1 MGGRC
6 QLNNKNQMPPH
17 RGGTFTGKEGVFML
31 MNDFLSKTPGELK
44 EDRAKRKADR
54 AKRREV
60 QGAAKQSYKDER
72 QTERPRRKKKPDGS
86 DDLDGLSEE
95 ALLAALDETEA
106 DYFDG
111 DSESA
116 REAAAADGFPVT
128 KSSRF
133 NIKIS
138 RTKDGV
144 PIAPFGWMIGYR
156 RPADEEY
163 ISLSE
168 LVKLLPHPDDRSSW
182 PEDKAVFSVTIDEE
196 GKLYVERFPTRYE
209 DVFLEAWAPIE
220 DAYVAAYAAYV
231 NGQAVKTTRGK
242 SKDKPKRLKFDNMS
256 KDEIELVLLHSG
268 YTTAAELASLGSKK
282 LYKVYQQ
289 AIDKAR
295 AEGQKKAKAKK
306 AKKGQTESEPTASPT
321 GSTESTESAEPATQP
336 QSEEGEESA
345 AGLKTLTAEE
355 VAVLE
360 EEEPLLTDQED
371 IQYINARLDKIGLD
385 ADLKLDGFSQE
396 QTGMLY
402 QAILCLRD
410 KGKNVAVTQ
419 VENMIDTI
427 FDKG

>member
-1 MGGRC
+1 
-6 QLNNKNQMPPH
+6 
-17 RGGTFTGKEGVFML
+17 ML

-60 QGAAKQSYKDER
+60 QEAAKQSYKDER
-72 QTERPRRKKKPDGS
+72 QTERPRRKKKPDGP
-86 DDLDGLSEE
+86 DDLDSSSEE

-138 RTKDGV
+138 RTRDGV
-144 PIAPFGWMIGYR
+144 PIAPSGWMIGYR

-168 LVKLLPHPDDRSSW
+168 LVKLLPHPDDKSSW
-182 PEDKAVFSVTIDEE
+182 SEDKAVFSVTIDEE

-220 DAYVAAYAAYV
+220 DAYVADYAAYV

-242 SKDKPKRLKFDNMS
+242 TKDKPKRLKFDNMP
-256 KDEIELVLLHSG
+256 KDEIELVLLHSE

-306 AKKGQTESEPTASPT
+306 AKKVQTESEPTASPT
-321 GSTESTESAEPATQP
+321 ESTESTGSTESAESAEPATQP

-355 VAVLE
+355 AAALE
-360 EEEPLLTDQED
+360 EEEPLLTNQED
-371 IQYINARLDKIGLD
+371 IQYINARLDKINVD
-385 ADLKLDGFSQE
+385 VELKFDGFSQD
-396 QTGMLY
+396 QLRKLY
-402 QAILCLRD
+402 QTILLLRD
-410 KGKNVAVTQ
+410 KGKNVTAEQ
-419 VENMIDTI
+419 VENMINTI

>member
-1 MGGRC
+1 MSFSSF
-6 QLNNKNQMPPH
+6 LN
-17 RGGTFTGKEGVFML
+17 
-31 MNDFLSKTPGELK
+31 KTPGELK
-44 EDRAKRKADR
+44 EDQ
-54 AKRREV
+54 AKRRADRDRRKEARE
-60 QGAAKQSYKDER
+60 AAKQSYNDER
-72 QTERPRRKKKPDGS
+72 QTGRPRRKEKPDGS
-86 DDLDGLSEE
+86 DDLDGSSEE
-95 ALLAALDETEA
+95 ALLAALDESET

-128 KSSRF
+128 KSSKSKV
-133 NIKIS
+133 NIS
-138 RTKDGV
+138 RTRDGV

-168 LVKLLPHPDDRSSW
+168 LVKLLPHPDDKTSW
-182 PEDKAVFSVTIDEE
+182 PTDKAVFLVTVDEE
-196 GKLYVERFPTRYE
+196 GKLYAERFPTRYE
-209 DVFLEAWAPIE
+209 QVFLEAWAPVE

-242 SKDKPKRLKFDNMS
+242 TKDKPKRLHFDEMS
-256 KDEIELVLLHSG
+256 KEDIGLVLTYSE
-268 YTTAAELASLGSKK
+268 YNTAAELASLGSKR
-282 LYKVYQQ
+282 LYKVWKQ
-289 AIDKAR
+289 AIDKAK
-295 AEGQKKAKAKK
+295 AEGQKKAKAEK
-306 AKKGQTESEPTASPT
+306 AKKDQTEPESDAAPTEL
-321 GSTESTESAEPATQP
+321 TESAESAEPATQ
-336 QSEEGEESA
+336 SEGDEEST
-345 AGLKTLTAEE
+345 AGLKTLTEE
-355 VAVLE
+355 EAAALE

-371 IQYINARLDKIGLD
+371 IQYVNARLDKIGLD

>member
-1 MGGRC
+1 MSFSSF
-6 QLNNKNQMPPH
+6 LN
-17 RGGTFTGKEGVFML
+17 
-31 MNDFLSKTPGELK
+31 KTPGELK
-44 EDRAKRKADR
+44 EDQAKKKADR
-54 AKRREV
+54 DRRKEARE
-60 QGAAKQSYKDER
+60 AAKQSYNDER
-72 QTERPRRKKKPDGS
+72 QTGRPRRKKKPDGS
-86 DDLDGLSEE
+86 DDLDGSSEE
-95 ALLAALDETEA
+95 ALLAALDETETE
-106 DYFDG
+106 YFDG
-111 DSESA
+111 DSASA

-128 KSSRF
+128 KSSKF
-133 NIKIS
+133 KVNIS
-138 RTKDGV
+138 RTRDGV

-168 LVKLLPHPDDRSSW
+168 LVKLLPHPDDKSSW
-182 PEDKAVFSVTIDEE
+182 PEDKAVFSVTINEE

-242 SKDKPKRLKFDNMS
+242 TKDKPKRLHFDEMS
-256 KDEIELVLLHSG
+256 KEDIGLVLTYSE
-268 YTTAAELASLGSKK
+268 YNTAAELASLGSKR
-282 LYKVYQQ
+282 LYKVWKQ
-289 AIDKAR
+289 AIDKAK
-295 AEGQKKAKAKK
+295 AEGQKKTKAKK
-306 AKKGQTESEPTASPT
+306 AKKDQTEPESDAAPTEL
-321 GSTESTESAEPATQP
+321 TESAESAEPATQ
-336 QSEEGEESA
+336 SEGDEEST
-345 AGLKTLTAEE
+345 AGLKTLTEE
-355 VAVLE
+355 EAATLE
-360 EEEPLLTDQED
+360 EEKPLLTDPDD
-371 IQYINARLDKIGLD
+371 IQYVNARLDKIGLD